1 MVTARLRVPGSIGPE
16 VGGCAPPPPLINLSG
31 NEATWEVTDI
41 GTSSLKFGLVVLALL
56 RINLER
62 SFSSQRI
69 SEVPL

>member
-1 MVTARLRVPGSIGPE
+1 MH
-16 VGGCAPPPPLINLSG
+16 PPPLINLSG

-56 RINLER
+56 KINLER
-62 SFSSQRI
+62 LFSSQRI